1 MADATSIIARARSLR
16 RDSTEVERQLWS
28 RLRDRRLGGRK
39 FVRRMPVGPF
49 FADFDCREARLIVE
63 LDGAQ
68 HAENRR
74 DERRDA
80 FLVAQG
86 FRVLRFWNHEVV
98 FDIAAVCETIVAAL
112 DGCLELYDR
121 YRIR

>member
-1 MADATSIIARARSLR
+1 MADATSIIARARTLR
-16 RDSTEVERQLWS
+16 RDSTEVERWLWG

-39 FVRRMPVGPF
+39 FVRQMPVGPF
-49 FADFDCREARLIVE
+49 FADFGCREAKLIVE

-68 HAENRR
+68 HAESRR
-74 DERRDA
+74 DESRDA
-80 FLVAQG
+80 FLVRQG

-98 FDIAAVCETIVAAL
+98 SDIGAVCETIVAAL
-112 DGCLELYDR
+112 DGRLDAYDR